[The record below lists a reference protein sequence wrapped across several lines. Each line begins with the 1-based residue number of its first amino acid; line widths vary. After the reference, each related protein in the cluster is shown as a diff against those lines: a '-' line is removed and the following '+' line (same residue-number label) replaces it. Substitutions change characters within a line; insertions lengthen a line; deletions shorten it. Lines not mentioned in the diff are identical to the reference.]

1 MLNCRQAT
9 QLMSESQDRPLTNGE
24 KLALKLHT
32 LMCKGCRNFEQQL
45 PVIRLIAR
53 NYAERPAPDDT
64 GAGQKPDDDPP
75 G

>member
-9 QLMSESQDRPLTNGE
+9 QLMSESQDRPLTGGE

-45 PVIRLIAR
+45 PVIRRIAR
-53 NYAERPAPDDT
+53 RYADRPDNDNP
-64 GAGQKPDDDPP
+64 QQQQEPEE
-75 G
+75 